1 MNGENQLI
9 PKPIRCVSGAHTLTF
24 LFGYLAVSIFSANK
38 MDWIVFFFSFLVRE
52 FFLFRLALYSHSI
65 VPGIG
70 KGDGEVNVQGKCFP
84 LFFFTFS
91 SIFFFLCRHGF
102 WRRDSLSTS
111 IRLYALP
118 QKTRQVPKSA
128 IVFSALL
135 TVSLVSKAKKRK
147 RETNT
152 HLSFFTFLINNKL
165 FFFSFLFFSIWC
177 GRFNPAHLG
186 WIPAWG
192 SCH

>member
-9 PKPIRCVSGAHTLTF
+9 PKPIRCVFGAHTLTF
-24 LFGYLAVSIFSANK
+24 LFGYYLVSIFSANK
-38 MDWIVFFFSFLVRE
+38 MDWIVFFLSCLVRE

-84 LFFFTFS
+84 LFFP
-91 SIFFFLCRHGF
+91 FFFLCRHGF
-102 WRRDSLSTS
+102 WRRDSLSAS

-128 IVFSALL
+128 IVFPALL
-135 TVSLVSKAKKRK
+135 TVSLVSKAKKE

-165 FFFSFLFFSIWC
+165 FFFFFSICC